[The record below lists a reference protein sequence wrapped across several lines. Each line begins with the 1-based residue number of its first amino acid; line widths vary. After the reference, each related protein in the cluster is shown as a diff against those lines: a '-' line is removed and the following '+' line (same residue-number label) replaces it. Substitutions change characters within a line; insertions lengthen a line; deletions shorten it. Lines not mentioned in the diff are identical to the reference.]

1 VFASAILPHGVFE
14 LTAVIIATAAVLK
27 VGAVIVTPQPDKSM
41 GEVFLLSLAD
51 WFKVFIGLVVP
62 LLAIAAVVEVYL
74 TPLIIKE
81 IFPYL

>member
-1 VFASAILPHGVFE
+1 MFE

-27 VGAVIVTPQPDKSM
+27 VGAVLVTPQPDKSM

-51 WFKVFIGLVVP
+51 WFRVFVGLVVP

-74 TPLIIKE
+74 TPIIIKKVFE
-81 IFPYL
+81 MAFPL

>member
-1 VFASAILPHGVFE
+1 
-14 LTAVIIATAAVLK
+14 
-27 VGAVIVTPQPDKSM
+27 M